1 MPLSEVIHA
10 YALGPS
16 VLIINPLKNI
26 YENANTL
33 AHGGVHLV
41 VLAYLQRRLLVFINL
56 TLILV
61 VT

>member
-26 YENANTL
+26 YENANTYICTWWCTL
-33 AHGGVHLV
+33 GGVSTF
-41 VLAYLQRRLLVFINL
+41 AKEEKKEKK
-56 TLILV
+56 
-61 VT
+61 